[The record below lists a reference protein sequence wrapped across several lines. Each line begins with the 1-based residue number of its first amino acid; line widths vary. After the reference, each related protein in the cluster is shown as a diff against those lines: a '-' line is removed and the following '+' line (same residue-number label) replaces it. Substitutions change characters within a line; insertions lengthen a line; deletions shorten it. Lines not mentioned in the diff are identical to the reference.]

1 MLRKTKLLLIFI
13 VIAAAILHMI
23 SMKDCDIVNA
33 EVIYRTANG
42 ETVDVILMDD
52 IYDENGE
59 RITYTTVKA
68 TDINPETDSENIGT
82 IKLKFNTVTHE
93 ITRLSLENIYTL
105 IIIVGC
111 GLFLIVNHLDS
122 RSYYHKINI

>member
-42 ETVDVILMDD
+42 ETVDVILIDD
-52 IYDENGE
+52 IYDGNGE

-82 IKLKFNTVTHE
+82 IKLKFNTVTRE
-93 ITRLSLENIYTL
+93 ITRLSLENMYTL
-105 IIIVGC
+105 IIIISC

-122 RSYYHKINI
+122 KAYYRKINI

>member
-111 GLFLIVNHLDS
+111 CLFLIVNHLDS